1 MNKKTLL
8 AQPYLIWIS
17 AFIVIPLIFIVYYGV
32 TTADGIF
39 TLENIAKISEP
50 ENLKALGLSLLLSLI
65 STMICIILAYP
76 LAMILAASKN
86 SKAAFV
92 IFIFILPMWMN
103 GLLRTY
109 AWQAI
114 LENNGILNTMLELL
128 HLPKASIINTPTA
141 IIIGM
146 VYNYLPFMILPI
158 YNSLAKIGDDVKNA
172 AKDLGANNLQVFR
185 KITLPLS
192 LPGVI
197 SGIIMVFIP
206 ALTTFVISDILGGS
220 KILLIGNVIEQEF
233 KVNSNWHVGS
243 ALSLVLMIFIFIC
256 IFFTGFSDNQEGN
269 AL

>member
-1 MNKKTLL
+1 MNKRTLL
-8 AQPYLIWIS
+8 AQPYLLWIA
-17 AFIVIPLIFIVYYGV
+17 AFIVIPLVFVVYYGV
-32 TTADGIF
+32 TGSDGVF
-39 TLENIAKISEP
+39 TLENVAKISEA

-65 STMICIILAYP
+65 STIICIILAYP

-86 SKAAFV
+86 SKASFV

-114 LENNGILNTMLELL
+114 LENNGILNTFLNFL
-128 HLPKASIINTPTA
+128 HLPDAEIINTPYA
-141 IIIGM
+141 IVIGM
-146 VYNYLPFMILPI
+146 VYNYLPFMILPVF
-158 YNSLAKIGDDVKNA
+158 NSLSKIGDDVKNA
-172 AKDLGANNLQVFR
+172 AKDLGANNFQVFK
-185 KITLPLS
+185 KIILPLS
-192 LPGVI
+192 VPGVI

-206 ALTTFVISDILGGS
+206 ALTFFISDILGGS

-233 KVNSNWHVGS
+233 KVNYNWHVGS

-256 IFFTGFSDNQEGN
+256 IFFTGFNDNQEGM

>member
-8 AQPYLIWIS
+8 AQPYIIWIT
-17 AFIVIPLIFIVYYGV
+17 AFIVIPLAFIAYYGL
-32 TTADGIF
+32 TTRDGFF
-39 TLENIAKISEP
+39 TIENVIKITEN

-65 STMICIILAYP
+65 STVICILLAYP
-76 LAMILAASKN
+76 LAMILAASK
-86 SKAAFV
+86 SKKSSFV

-114 LENNGILNTMLELL
+114 LENNGILNTLL
-128 HLPKASIINTPTA
+128 QSLNLPKAEIINTPSA

-172 AKDLGANNLQVFR
+172 AKDLGANNFQVFK
-185 KITLPLS
+185 KIIFPLS
-192 LPGVI
+192 FPGVV

-206 ALTTFVISDILGGS
+206 ALTTFFISDILGGS

-233 KVNSNWHVGS
+233 KVNYNWHAGS
-243 ALSLVLMIFIFIC
+243 ALSLVLMVFIFIC
-256 IFFTGFSDNQEGN
+256 IFFTGFGEKQEGVT
-269 AL
+269 L

>member
-1 MNKKTLL
+1 MNKRTLL
-8 AQPYLIWIS
+8 AQPYLIWIT

-32 TTADGIF
+32 TAADGSF
-39 TLENIAKISEP
+39 TLENIAKISES

-65 STMICIILAYP
+65 STIICIVIAYP

-86 SKAAFV
+86 SKSSFV

-114 LENNGILNTMLELL
+114 LDNNGILNSVLSFL
-128 HLPKASIINTPTA
+128 HLPSAEIINTPYA
-141 IIIGM
+141 IVIGM

-158 YNSLAKIGDDVKNA
+158 YNSLVKIGDDVKNA
-172 AKDLGANNLQVFR
+172 AKDLGANSFQVFK
-185 KITLPLS
+185 KIILPLS
-192 LPGVI
+192 FPGVI

-206 ALTTFVISDILGGS
+206 ALTTFFISDILGGS

-233 KVNSNWHVGS
+233 KMNYNWHAGS
-243 ALSLVLMIFIFIC
+243 ALSLVLMVFIFIC
-256 IFFTGFSDNQEGN
+256 IFFTGFNDNQEGM

>member
-8 AQPYLIWIS
+8 AQPYLIWIT
-17 AFIVIPLIFIVYYGV
+17 AFIVIPLIFIVYYGL
-32 TTADGIF
+32 TTSDGAF
-39 TLENIAKISEP
+39 TLMNIAEISQS

-65 STMICIILAYP
+65 STIICIIIAYP
-76 LAMILAASKN
+76 LAMILAASKH
-86 SKAAFV
+86 SKASFI

-114 LENNGILNTMLELL
+114 LENNGILNTFLGFFKI
-128 HLPKASIINTPTA
+128 PKLSIINTPSA

-185 KITLPLS
+185 KIILPLS

-206 ALTTFVISDILGGS
+206 ALTTFIISDILGGS

-243 ALSLVLMIFIFIC
+243 ALSLVLMIFIFVC
-256 IFFTGFSDNQEGN
+256 IFFTGFNDNQEGN